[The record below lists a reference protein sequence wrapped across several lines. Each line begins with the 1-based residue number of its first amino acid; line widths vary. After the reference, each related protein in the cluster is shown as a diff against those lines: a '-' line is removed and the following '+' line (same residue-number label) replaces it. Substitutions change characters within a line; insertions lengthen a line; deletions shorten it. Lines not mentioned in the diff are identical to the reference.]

1 MRSFVEI
8 QLAIH
13 ITIKIR
19 YLRESKLSAEAKLEH
34 LEVLCFGIENKGSHH
49 FSSLSRKLWE
59 VMFKHLR
66 KLKVLE
72 IQIANESMVAA
83 IVENNPYLCT
93 LRILHWQKFNYVIPN
108 RKIAELQNDYPAID
122 IGRSMSL
129 IENLI

>member
-1 MRSFVEI
+1 MTYDINYPFEDNI
-8 QLAIH
+8 YELEN
-13 ITIKIR
+13 
-19 YLRESKLSAEAKLEH
+19 LAKLEH
-34 LEVLCFGIENKGSHH
+34 LEVLCLGIENKGSHH

-72 IQIANESMVAA
+72 IQIANENMVAA